1 MELERRIA
9 ERNAKLQPS
18 LENTD
23 EPKKLRLQIKKKN
36 RISARYK

>member
-23 EPKKLRLQIKKKN
+23 EPKKIETTNKEKK
-36 RISARYK
+36 